1 MGHEACICKNRNQPH
16 NEAAKVADPEEEYLF
31 VSTCFSSI
39 ESSQNWLIDNG
50 YTNHMTNNMDLFK
63 ELSNIST
70 LKVQVGDDKFI
81 TGNGK
86 GTITISTNK
95 DTKFIYDVLYVSQID

>member
-1 MGHEACICKNRNQPH
+1 
-16 NEAAKVADPEEEYLF
+16 
-31 VSTCFSSI
+31 
-39 ESSQNWLIDNG
+39 
-50 YTNHMTNNMDLFK
+50 MTNNRDLFK